1 MSYMLDQI
9 IYRYLV
15 RLPELFQPSPYTSNK
30 KFILYKRMK
39 IRDNLLSPCDADQA
53 YASIVKE
60 APAVLS
66 HLFSVGLVAAA
77 IVDSAAF
84 IINELPQKEELIS
97 AIEGFTSVHACQH
110 LHIKA
115 KLSLISTF
123 NARGHMKTTLL
134 KDKDKHP

>member
-1 MSYMLDQI
+1 M
-9 IYRYLV
+9 
-15 RLPELFQPSPYTSNK
+15 
-30 KFILYKRMK
+30 
-39 IRDNLLSPCDADQA
+39 
-53 YASIVKE
+53 
-60 APAVLS
+60 S

-97 AIEGFTSVHACQH
+97 AIEGSMSVHACQH

-123 NARGHMKTTLL
+123 NAHGHMKTTLL
-134 KDKDKHP
+134 KDKDKKHP

>member
-1 MSYMLDQI
+1 M
-9 IYRYLV
+9 
-15 RLPELFQPSPYTSNK
+15 
-30 KFILYKRMK
+30 
-39 IRDNLLSPCDADQA
+39 
-53 YASIVKE
+53 
-60 APAVLS
+60 S

-97 AIEGFTSVHACQH
+97 AIEDSTSACQH

-134 KDKDKHP
+134 KDKDKKHR